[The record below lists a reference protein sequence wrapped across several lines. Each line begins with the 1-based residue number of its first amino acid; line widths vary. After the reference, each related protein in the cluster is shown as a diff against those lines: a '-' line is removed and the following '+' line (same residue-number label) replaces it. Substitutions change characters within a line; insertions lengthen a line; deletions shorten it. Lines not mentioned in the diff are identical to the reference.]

1 MDGEGG
7 YMPENKTLDILK
19 GAILL
24 EHRGK
29 ALYDSVVRITEA
41 EAVRTLFEFLANEE
55 VEHISI
61 LENQYRK
68 VTHNLK
74 IEPPDSGK
82 MDLLSGHPVLT
93 EKIVSEISGAGY
105 EASVIA
111 AALEFEKKA
120 VSYYSEYAASAT
132 DESEKKLYEWLAKWE
147 TSHMSLLAELDREIR
162 EQVWHDNSFWPL
174 D

>member
-1 MDGEGG
+1 
-7 YMPENKTLDILK
+7 MPEKNTLDIIK

-29 ALYDSVVRITEA
+29 ALYDSVVKVTKTD
-41 EAVRTLFEFLANEE
+41 AVRELFEFLAGEE
-55 VEHISI
+55 VTHISI

-68 VTHNLK
+68 MNRNQD
-74 IEPPDSGK
+74 IELQ
-82 MDLLSGHPVLT
+82 DLEITDFHSEHPVLT
-93 EKIVSEISGAGY
+93 EKIIGEISGAGY

-120 VSYYSEYAASAT
+120 VAYYSEQAVSAT
-132 DESEKKLYEWLAKWE
+132 NEAEKKLYEWLAKWE

-162 EQVWHDNSFWPL
+162 ERIWHDNSFWPL

>member
-1 MDGEGG
+1 
-7 YMPENKTLDILK
+7 MPENNTLDILK

-29 ALYDSVVRITEA
+29 ALYDSVVKTTKA
-41 EAVRTLFEFLANEE
+41 DAVRELFEFLASEE
-55 VEHISI
+55 VLHISI
-61 LENQYRK
+61 LEKQFRLINRNQ
-68 VTHNLK
+68 
-74 IEPPDSGK
+74 EPEQPDAETIDSHPN
-82 MDLLSGHPVLT
+82 HPVMT
-93 EKIVSEISGAGY
+93 EKIVKEISGAGY

-120 VSYYSEYAASAT
+120 VAYYSEHAASAMG
-132 DESEKKLYEWLAKWE
+132 EAEKKLYDWLAKWE

>member
-1 MDGEGG
+1 ML
-7 YMPENKTLDILK
+7 ENNTLDILK

-29 ALYDSVVRITEA
+29 ALYDSVVKTTKA
-41 EAVRTLFEFLANEE
+41 DAVRELFKFLSNEE
-55 VEHISI
+55 IQHISI

-68 VTHNLK
+68 INRNQD
-74 IEPPDSGK
+74 IELQ
-82 MDLLSGHPVLT
+82 DLEITDFHSEHPVLT
-93 EKIVSEISGAGY
+93 EKIVKEISGAGY

-111 AALEFEKKA
+111 AALDFEKRA
-120 VSYYSEYAASAT
+120 VAYYSEYALSVT
-132 DESEKKLYEWLAKWE
+132 DQAEKGLYEWLAKWE
-147 TSHMSLLAELDREIR
+147 TTHMSLLAELDREIR

>member
-1 MDGEGG
+1 
-7 YMPENKTLDILK
+7 
-19 GAILL
+19 
-24 EHRGK
+24 
-29 ALYDSVVRITEA
+29 
-41 EAVRTLFEFLANEE
+41 LFGFLASEE
-55 VEHISI
+55 IAHISI

-68 VTHNLK
+68 INRNQD
-74 IEPPDSGK
+74 IELQDPEITDFHSE
-82 MDLLSGHPVLT
+82 HPILT
-93 EKIVSEISGAGY
+93 EKIVKEISAAGY

-120 VSYYSEYAASAT
+120 VAYYSENAVSAT
-132 DESEKKLYEWLAKWE
+132 NEAEKKLYKWLAKWE